1 VSGLA
6 QTPPSPAERAQS
18 YALRLVWL
26 GLIFGLPALFILVP
40 LVSFLL
46 YGFWI
51 VEDNAIVRRFT
62 LANYAAFLGNET
74 YTRVFAATL
83 LLALRVML
91 INLLL
96 GYPVAYFLATL
107 RGRIRYILVL
117 ALIVPLLM
125 SYIIKIY
132 AMRGILGPSGLLN
145 QALIFIGALD
155 QPSDLFLFNMNAV
168 LITMSVIMLPFM
180 ILPVF
185 IALERIPKS
194 LLQASADLGATP
206 WQTFRRVILPMSLPG
221 AVIGAMFCFI
231 LATGDFLAPELVGGT
246 QGFTFGRL
254 VFSQFGMAF
263 NWPLGAALS
272 VVLLIAALAVIAIAG
287 RIANPRWMRA

>member
-1 VSGLA
+1 MSDLA
-6 QTPPSPAERAQS
+6 LAPPSPGKRAQS

-26 GLIFGLPALFILVP
+26 GLIFGLPALFILIP

-62 LANYAAFLGNET
+62 LANYAVFLGNET
-74 YTRVFAATL
+74 YMQVFAATL

-132 AMRGILGPSGLLN
+132 AMRGILGPSGLIN

-168 LITMSVIMLPFM
+168 LITMSVIILPFM

-194 LLQASADLGATP
+194 LLHASADLGATP

>member
-1 VSGLA
+1 
-6 QTPPSPAERAQS
+6 
-18 YALRLVWL
+18 
-26 GLIFGLPALFILVP
+26 
-40 LVSFLL
+40 
-46 YGFWI
+46 
-51 VEDNAIVRRFT
+51 
-62 LANYAAFLGNET
+62 
-74 YTRVFAATL
+74 
-83 LLALRVML
+83 
-91 INLLL
+91 
-96 GYPVAYFLATL
+96 
-107 RGRIRYILVL
+107 
-117 ALIVPLLM
+117 M

-145 QALIFIGALD
+145 QALIFAGILD
-155 QPSDLFLFNMNAV
+155 RPSDLFLFNLNAV

-194 LLQASADLGATP
+194 LLDASADLGATP
-206 WQTFRRVILPMSLPG
+206 WQTFRRVTLPMSLPG

>member
-1 VSGLA
+1 MTGLA
-6 QTPPSPAERAQS
+6 LTPPSPLERAQGQ
-18 YALRLVWL
+18 ALRLVWL
-26 GLIFGLPALFILVP
+26 GLIWGLPCLFILVP

-46 YGFWI
+46 YGFWTG
-51 VEDNAIVRRFT
+51 EDNAIVRSFS
-62 LANYAAFLGNET
+62 LANYVEFLTNDT
-74 YTRVFAATL
+74 YRRVFVTTL
-83 LLALRVML
+83 FLAFRVML
-91 INLLL
+91 ITILL
-96 GYPVAYFLATL
+96 GYPVACFLASL
-107 RGRIRYILVL
+107 QGRIRYHLVL

-132 AMRGILGPSGLLN
+132 AMRGILGPNGLLN
-145 QALIFIGALD
+145 QALILLGILD
-155 QPSDLFLFNMNAV
+155 QPSDLVLFNLNAV

-194 LLQASADLGATP
+194 LIDASADLGATP
-206 WQTFRRVILPMSLPG
+206 WQTFRRVTLPMSMPG

-231 LATGDFLAPELVGGT
+231 LALGDFLAPELVGGT

-272 VVLLIAALAVIAIAG
+272 VVLLAAALAVIALAG
-287 RIANPRWMRA
+287 RIANPRWLRR

>member
-1 VSGLA
+1 VSALA
-6 QTPPSPAERAQS
+6 LTPPSPIERAQS
-18 YALRLVWL
+18 HALRLIWL
-26 GLIFGLPALFILVP
+26 GLIWGLPCLFILVP

-46 YGFWI
+46 YGFWT
-51 VEDNAIVRRFT
+51 VEDNAILRQFS
-62 LANYAAFLGNET
+62 LANYVEFLTNDT
-74 YTRVFAATL
+74 YTRVFATTL
-83 LLALRVML
+83 FLAFRVML
-91 INLLL
+91 ITIVL
-96 GYPVAYFLATL
+96 GYPVACFLAGL
-107 RGRIRYILVL
+107 QGRVRYHLVL

-132 AMRGILGPSGLLN
+132 AMRGILGPNGLLN
-145 QALIFIGALD
+145 EALILVGILD

-185 IALERIPKS
+185 IALERIPRS
-194 LLQASADLGATP
+194 LIDASADLGATP
-206 WQTFRRVILPMSLPG
+206 WQTFRRVTLPMSLPG

-231 LATGDFLAPELVGGT
+231 LALGDFLAPELVGGT

-272 VVLLIAALAVIAIAG
+272 VVLLAAALCVIALAG
-287 RIANPRWMRA
+287 RIANPRWLRR

>member
-1 VSGLA
+1 MSGLA
-6 QTPPSPAERAQS
+6 QAPPSPGKRAQS

-26 GLIFGLPALFILVP
+26 GLIFGLPALFILIP

-62 LANYAAFLGNET
+62 LANYAVFLGNET
-74 YTRVFAATL
+74 YMQVFAATL

-194 LLQASADLGATP
+194 LLHASADLGATP

>member
-1 VSGLA
+1 VSDLA
-6 QTPPSPAERAQS
+6 LAPPSPAERAQG
-18 YALRLVWL
+18 YALRLIWL
-26 GLIFGLPALFILVP
+26 GLIWGLPGLFILIP
-40 LVSFLL
+40 LLSFLL

-62 LANYAAFLGNET
+62 LANYVASVTNDT
-74 YTRVFAATL
+74 YTRVFVTTL
-83 LLALRVML
+83 FLAFRVML

-107 RGRIRYILVL
+107 RGRIRYYLVL

-145 QALIFIGALD
+145 QALIFIGILE
-155 QPSDLFLFNMNAV
+155 QPSDLFLFNMNGV

-185 IALERIPKS
+185 IALERIPKN
-194 LLQASADLGATP
+194 LLDASADLGATP
-206 WQTFRRVILPMSLPG
+206 WQTFRRVVLPMSLPG
-221 AVIGAMFCFI
+221 AVVGAMFCFI

-272 VVLLIAALAVIAIAG
+272 VVLLIAALCVIAIAG
-287 RIANPRWMRA
+287 RIASPRWMRP